1 MRRNTPL
8 SPAARGERLRAHGL
22 RATSG
27 RVAALGYLEEHP
39 HSSAA
44 EIHAALADE
53 LPSLSTQSVH
63 NIVHDL
69 TSCGILRRIDLP
81 DSGSALYEPRIG
93 DNHHHVQCIVC
104 HRIEDVPCAVG
115 SAPCLLPGD
124 THGMRIVEAA
134 VTFRGICPDCDAD
147 PHSGT
152 DRAAPAA
159 PAMS

>member
-1 MRRNTPL
+1 MHERRTA
-8 SPAARGERLRAHGL
+8 SPASRGERLRAHGL
-22 RATSG
+22 RVTSG
-27 RVAALGYLEEHP
+27 RVATLGYLEEHP

-44 EIHAALADE
+44 EIHTALADE

-81 DSGSALYEPRIG
+81 GTSSALYETRIG

-115 SAPCLLPGD
+115 SAPCLTPGD

-134 VTFRGICPDCDAD
+134 VTFSGICSDCDAAQTAES
-147 PHSGT
+147 H
-152 DRAAPAA
+152 APIQQA
-159 PAMS
+159 S